1 MSPRM
6 HLSCFVGGVE
16 GAGSVEIENGQGHTF
31 TLGPGVS
38 ACAAGACGCLT

>member
-6 HLSCFVGGVE
+6 HVK